1 MSQVNIA
8 NPTLLN
14 REFHY
19 RMPQDGPGRQRF
31 SSNTRVVRI
40 PAGGQVKMTEDLSGA
55 DLQSIVD
62 QLQAAGAVPQSEVQ
76 SITLTKS
83 LIFDVSKTPIKVDN
97 IEEGL
102 ERDEAAR
109 QEVAAQKM
117 EEAGLGAFKTTQDM
131 MNSTGARGR
140 LTETSVEIVEV
151 TDRGPVKDG
160 VNVEFVNS
168 TKRGGKLRTEEKS

>member
-1 MSQVNIA
+1 MQVNVA
-8 NPTLLN
+8 NPTLLT

-31 SSNTRVVRI
+31 SSNVRVLKI
-40 PAGGQVKMTEDLSGA
+40 PAGGQVKMSEDLDGT
-55 DLQSIVD
+55 DLKSIIE

-76 SITLTKS
+76 SITLPKS

-102 ERDEAAR
+102 ERDEEAR

-117 EEAGLGAFKTTQDM
+117 EEAGLGAFKTTQDT
-131 MNSTGARGR
+131 MNSTGARGK

-168 TKRGGKLRTEEKS
+168 TKRGGNKKRTEEKS